1 MKQSVKVILSGA
13 AAVAVASAAWLGA
26 AVAAD
31 HNDPPARI
39 TGQADAADI
48 ADLYAWHT
56 ADAQTL
62 KIVLTFAGPAMP
74 VANQTGTYDADV
86 LYGIH
91 IDNNGDNVANTDI
104 WIRYGQNDLGEF
116 GLQVVGLPGEAG
128 PISGAV
134 ETTLTGT
141 TAKVWTGL
149 RDDPFFF
156 DLQGFQDTLQTGVL
170 AFDNTRDSFAG
181 RNVTAIVIEVPIAAA
196 IAGGS
201 NLSIWATTSRI

>member
-1 MKQSVKVILSGA
+1 MKRSVKFILGGA
-13 AAVAVASAAWLGA
+13 AAVAVASASWLGA

-39 TGQADAADI
+39 GGLVNSADI
-48 ADLYAWHT
+48 ADLYAWHSE
-56 ADAQTL
+56 DAQTL
-62 KIVLTFAGPAMP
+62 KIVLTFAGPAVP
-74 VANQTGTYDADV
+74 AAGQAGAYDADV
-86 LYGIH
+86 LYAIN
-91 IDNNGDNVANTDI
+91 IDNSGDNVANTTI
-104 WIRYGQNDLGEF
+104 YVRYGQNDLRDF
-116 GLQVVGLPGEAG
+116 GVQVVGLPGEAG

-156 DLQGFQDTLQTGVL
+156 DLQGFEDTLLLGTL
-170 AFDNTRDSFAG
+170 SFDDTRDSFAG
-181 RNVTAIVIEVPIAAA
+181 RNVTALVIEVPVAAA
-196 IAGGS
+196 IGGGS